1 LPNRASTSR
10 PLNLRDL
17 AGMGPSRVGVEETL
31 ERTACRFHRIR
42 VRNMG
47 HSGLTL
53 AVTKVAR
60 EILVRLGFG
69 ESCEHRLRCIYEGL
83 GFDEMNPIGIR
94 HDE

>member
-1 LPNRASTSR
+1 
-10 PLNLRDL
+10 
-17 AGMGPSRVGVEETL
+17 
-31 ERTACRFHRIR
+31 
-42 VRNMG
+42 MG